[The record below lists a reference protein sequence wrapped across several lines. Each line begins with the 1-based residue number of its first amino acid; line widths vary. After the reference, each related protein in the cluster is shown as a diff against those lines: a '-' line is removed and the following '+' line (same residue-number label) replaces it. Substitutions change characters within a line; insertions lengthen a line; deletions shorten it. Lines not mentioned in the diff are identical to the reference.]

1 MFISIAAMFILKQF
15 SISTS
20 TYIFNSVIHLS
31 VALVNLE
38 IMAVKRQIEDNPKL
52 LKILSQTIKM
62 NHDHLDGMPQ
72 FYKVEHYT

>member
-1 MFISIAAMFILKQF
+1 MFISIAAIFILKQF

-38 IMAVKRQIEDNPKL
+38 IMAVKRQIEDNPKP
-52 LKILSQTIKM
+52 LKILSQTKKI
-62 NHDHLDGMPQ
+62 NHDHLDGD
-72 FYKVEHYT
+72 FTRLNITYT

>member
-1 MFISIAAMFILKQF
+1 MLISIAAIFILKRF

-38 IMAVKRQIEDNPKL
+38 IMAVKTQTEDNPKP
-52 LKILSQTIKM
+52 LKILSQTK
-62 NHDHLDGMPQ
+62 
-72 FYKVEHYT
+72 K